1 MKENGYSANCSTRFG
16 VAVSFVAFS
25 VCSMGFTH
33 GYSYSTLFRVIPLK
47 SLKDLNMNSPW

>member
-1 MKENGYSANCSTRFG
+1 
-16 VAVSFVAFS
+16 
-25 VCSMGFTH
+25 MGFTH